1 MSDFH
6 VSFVATL
13 LHAASAHTPPGGTQ
27 PAHVQFT
34 ALPLATRTLAMIAA
48 ALDGPAASCTESW
61 TDSQGKACNTIEA
74 SSDTPMSHS
83 TRPLAHDET
92 AQCLPFNWP
101 LAVPPLVEPFPELLQ
116 EHAAADSKNAPRPTC
131 LDALLDSTDTKHTC
145 LATAAVAKD
154 LEPNRTA
161 FGSGTSDMAVAVLKD
176 ECSLKVRG
184 QSLQRTTTTALT
196 DLLYGGTPLKG
207 ADLPAGGVP
216 QVLAQGVPDP
226 SVAKESQSCLDRLT
240 HWHMPTKLG
249 LVRRDTT
256 AVDPERLVSQMLDLA
271 VTELADISR
280 VDLATETL
288 EAGAGRTSCLDK
300 PQSTFDKCDVLEV
313 PVDVGAPS
321 DRFEDPCQWQC
332 DRSQSRSCRVA
343 GRAPVQLNATE
354 SRVAYPT
361 TNGDTTAT
369 NGYFPPLL
377 QFGALVVLLWLVAL
391 RRAAAR
397 HLKRQQTHA
406 PRDSTP
412 CAAASG
418 TRGI

>member
-13 LHAASAHTPPGGTQ
+13 LHSASAHTPPGGTQ
-27 PAHVQFT
+27 PAHVHFT
-34 ALPLATRTLAMIAA
+34 ALPLATRTSAMIVA

-74 SSDTPMSHS
+74 SSDTPMRHS

-101 LAVPPLVEPFPELLQ
+101 LAVPPLVEPFPELLH

-145 LATAAVAKD
+145 LATAVVAKD

-176 ECSLKVRG
+176 ECSLKVPR

-196 DLLYGGTPLKG
+196 DLLYVGTPLKG

-240 HWHMPTKLG
+240 HGHMPTKLG

-271 VTELADISR
+271 VTDR
-280 VDLATETL
+280 P
-288 EAGAGRTSCLDK
+288 TS
-300 PQSTFDKCDVLEV
+300 PGWTWR
-313 PVDVGAPS
+313 P
-321 DRFEDPCQWQC
+321 RRW
-332 DRSQSRSCRVA
+332 
-343 GRAPVQLNATE
+343 
-354 SRVAYPT
+354 
-361 TNGDTTAT
+361 
-369 NGYFPPLL
+369 
-377 QFGALVVLLWLVAL
+377 
-391 RRAAAR
+391 RRAAAEPP
-397 HLKRQQTHA
+397 A
-406 PRDSTP
+406 STSRSATP
-412 CAAASG
+412 SRCRWTSVPLPTASRTRASG
-418 TRGI
+418 SATGRSPGLPSVPMPPAAPQSS